1 MNQYK
6 KMLAETI
13 ATHVPD
19 LDFNELV
26 QMIETPP
33 EAHMGD
39 YAFPCFRLAK
49 ALRKSPQLIA
59 ADLANKIVPPEI
71 FNKCVQEGAYVNFF
85 YDRKKLSEEMI
96 QQVLVAK
103 ELFGSSDE
111 GKGKV
116 ICIDYSAPN
125 IAKPFHVGH
134 LRSTVIG
141 NALYKIY
148 THLGYTCIG
157 INHLG
162 DWGTQFGKV
171 IVAYRNWG
179 DAKAIEAEP
188 IKSLLDL
195 YVRFHDESEKNPSLE
210 DEARE
215 WFTRMEKGDEEAL
228 SLWKWFSTET
238 IKELEKIY
246 DLLGVKFD
254 YYTGESFYN
263 DKMEPVLQ
271 ALAEKKLLTESQGA
285 TMIDLEPYGMPPCLV
300 QKSDGSTLY
309 ATRDITAA
317 IYRKKTF
324 DFHQC
329 LYLTDYSQKLH
340 FAQWFKVIELMG
352 YEWSSD
358 LHHLPFGRVTH
369 EGRRIQTRKGTV
381 VLLEEVLNGAIERVG
396 EIIEEKNPDLE
407 NKNET
412 AVAVG
417 VGAVIF
423 NDLSNN
429 RIKDISFSWETA
441 FSFEGETGPYVQ
453 YTHARACSV
462 LRKASASDEQ
472 AYQPSV
478 IDGQY
483 LADDI
488 SYRVIRHLEQFG
500 DCILDAKNKNEPSI
514 LTRHIIDLAQ
524 AFNRFYHDHPV
535 LNAEPEQRKARLAM
549 VAAVKDALSTG
560 LALLGIQAPAKM

>member
-1 MNQYK
+1 MNPFK
-6 KMLAETI
+6 ELASNAIAKHVSELESEAIMDML
-13 ATHVPD
+13 
-19 LDFNELV
+19 
-26 QMIETPP
+26 ETPP
-33 EAHMGD
+33 ENHLGD

-49 ALRKSPQLIA
+49 ERRKAPQKIA
-59 ADLANKIVPPEI
+59 AEI
-71 FNKCVQEGAYVNFF
+71 AAAIETPDMFEKVVNEGGYVNFHF
-85 YDRKKLSEEMI
+85 DRKMLAEEMI
-96 QQVLVAK
+96 RKVISEGSK
-103 ELFGSSDE
+103 FGGSVT
-111 GKGKV
+111 GAGKV

-179 DAKAIEAEP
+179 NEKAIKEQP
-188 IKSLLDL
+188 IQSLLDL
-195 YVRFHDESEKNPSLE
+195 YVKFHEESEKDPLLE
-210 DEARE
+210 DEARN

-228 SLWKWFSTET
+228 SLWKWFSSET
-238 IKELEKIY
+238 INELEKIY
-246 DLLGVKFD
+246 KILGVNFD

-263 DKMEPVLQ
+263 DKMEPVLKE
-271 ALAEKKLLTESQGA
+271 LSEKKLLQKSQGA
-285 TMIDLEPYGMPPCLV
+285 TLVDLEDYGMPPCLV

-324 DFHQC
+324 DFYKC

-352 YEWSSD
+352 YEWSGD
-358 LHHLPFGRVTH
+358 LLHLPFGRVTH
-369 EGRRIQTRKGTV
+369 EGKRIQTRKGTV
-381 VLLEEVLNGAIERVG
+381 VLLEDVLKGAIDRVS
-396 EIIEEKNPDLE
+396 EIIDEKNPLLE
-407 NKNET
+407 NKEEI
-412 AVAVG
+412 AIMVG

-429 RIKDISFSWETA
+429 RLKDISFSWDTA

-453 YTHARACSV
+453 YTHARAGSV
-462 LRKASASDEQ
+462 LRKAAADEALNSADFS
-472 AYQPSV
+472 
-478 IDGQY
+478 GTY
-483 LADDI
+483 LADEI
-488 SYRVIRHLEQFG
+488 SYQVIRKLEQFE
-500 DCILDAKNKNEPSI
+500 DVILDACSKNEPSI

-524 AFNRFYHDHPV
+524 SFNRFYHDHPV
-535 LNAEPEQRKARLAM
+535 LTAEKEQRKARLM
-549 VAAVKDALSTG
+549 LVASAKQALEVG
-560 LALLGIQAPAKM
+560 LTLLGIQAPKKM

>member
-6 KMLAETI
+6 KMVAAAI
-13 ATHVPD
+13 AAHVPE
-19 LDFNELV
+19 LDMREIST
-26 QMIETPP
+26 MIETPP

-49 ALRKSPQLIA
+49 TMRKSPQLIA
-59 ADLANKIVPPEI
+59 EDISNKIICPDI
-71 FNKCVQEGAYVNFF
+71 FEKCMNEGAYVNFF
-85 YDRKKLSEEMI
+85 FNRKKLAEEMI
-96 QQVLVAK
+96 GQVLAEK
-103 ELFGSSDE
+103 ESFGSSKE
-111 GKGKV
+111 GNGKI

-148 THLGYTCIG
+148 SHLGYTCIG

-179 DAKAIEAEP
+179 DAKAIEKEP
-188 IKSLLDL
+188 IQSLLDL
-195 YVRFHDESEKNPSLE
+195 YVKFHEEAEKNPSLE

-246 DLLGVKFD
+246 ALLGVKFD

-263 DKMEPVLQ
+263 DKMEPVLRD
-271 ALAEKKLLTESQGA
+271 LADKNLLTESQGA
-285 TMIDLEPYGMPPCLV
+285 TMIDLEAFGMPPCLV

-317 IYRKKTF
+317 IYRKNTY
-324 DFHQC
+324 DFFKC

-352 YEWSSD
+352 YEWHLD
-358 LHHLPFGRVTH
+358 LLHLPFGRVTH

-381 VLLEEVLNGAIERVG
+381 VLLEEVLNGAIDRVK
-396 EIIEEKNPDLE
+396 EIIEEKNPNLE
-407 NKNET
+407 NKLET

-462 LRKASASDEQ
+462 LRKASEAAISQ
-472 AYQPSV
+472 ANHME
-478 IDGQY
+478 GQY
-483 LADDI
+483 LTDDI
-488 SYRVIRHLEQFG
+488 SYEVIRKIEQFS
-500 DCILDAKNKNEPSI
+500 DSIADAKNKNEPSI
-514 LTRHIIDLAQ
+514 LTRHVIDLAQ

-535 LNAEPEQRKARLAM
+535 LNAEPEQRNARLAL
-549 VAAVKDALSTG
+549 VAAVKETLSTG
-560 LALLGIQAPAKM
+560 LSLLGIQAPEKM